1 MPGLDFFLGQ
11 WQPNPWVFPEEVTKV
26 ADGTFTVKWE
36 DPDGGPEES
45 EVDPKDIRRDSSEG
59 TCTSGDLPSGH
70 FTQRTGKSSFLIGK
84 SW

>member
-1 MPGLDFFLGQ
+1 MMFDGIFICQVLIFFWVNG
-11 WQPNPWVFPEEVTKV
+11 NPIRGFFPEEVTKV

-70 FTQRTGKSSFLIGK
+70 FT
-84 SW
+84 